1 MNPESQTPD
10 AGRQTPDS
18 QTLLPPIALAEKA
31 FAAIRSITL
40 TDPKTRELLCNVR
53 SGKVRI
59 SCIVPDQLHADNT
72 AIAID
77 LTRALRWAVGDALS
91 TVDVYTMII
100 DGVRHLQ
107 ITVSLSLPQGVNT
120 LRNSITRQLPNSET
134 CPLANST
141 TRLWLQSK
149 NFRLN

>member
-1 MNPESQTPD
+1 MNPESQTPEFQSPKPK
-10 AGRQTPDS
+10 AQS
-18 QTLLPPIALAEKA
+18 LMPPIALAEKA

-40 TDPKTRELLCNVR
+40 TDPKTRELLCNVA

-91 TVDVYTMII
+91 TVDVYTIII

-107 ITVSLSLPQGVNT
+107 ITVSLYKP
-120 LRNSITRQLPNSET
+120 TRPLAHL
-134 CPLANST
+134 PLAN
-141 TRLWLQSK
+141 RLWLQSQ
-149 NFRLN
+149 NFRAN